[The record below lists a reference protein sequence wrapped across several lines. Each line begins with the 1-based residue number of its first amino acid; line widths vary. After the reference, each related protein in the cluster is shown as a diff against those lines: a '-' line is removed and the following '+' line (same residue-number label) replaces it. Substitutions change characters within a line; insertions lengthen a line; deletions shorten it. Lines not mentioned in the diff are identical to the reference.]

1 MSRSSYTGTSIDSEK
16 FYSDSTSSQLLLFV
30 EVIGAEFAA
39 AATAFKVAG
48 LTLVAMGTGGLI
60 ATGAGAAVLIAIAIA
75 VAVWA
80 PADPIIRDS
89 IGLSVNDLAM
99 MTEREHSRTDRR
111 TFHPS
116 TQGIVVNVN
125 TSIPR
130 EGALP
135 ISREPG
141 I

>member
-1 MSRSSYTGTSIDSEK
+1 M
-16 FYSDSTSSQLLLFV
+16 

-99 MTEREHSRTDRR
+99 MTSVSIPAPDRR
-111 TFHPS
+111 TFNHS

-125 TSIPR
+125 TSIPPQKEPFQYHENR
-130 EGALP
+130 EY
-135 ISREPG
+135 ISERTRIG
-141 I
+141 IVYRFNRLA